1 MSNFTTDPIA
11 DMLTRIRNAILVNKS
26 DIILPYSLIKEQI
39 AKLLVE
45 NNFIDSFKVKKDQ
58 NFKYLL
64 ITLSSDNQNARISEI
79 KKLSKPGKRI
89 YVPVSRIPKVKQG
102 RGIVI
107 ISTSKGLLTGEEAR
121 KNKVGGELICQVV

>member
-1 MSNFTTDPIA
+1 MNTDPIA

-107 ISTSKGLLTGEEAR
+107 MSTSKGLLTGEEAR

>member
-107 ISTSKGLLTGEEAR
+107 MSTSKGLLTGEEAR